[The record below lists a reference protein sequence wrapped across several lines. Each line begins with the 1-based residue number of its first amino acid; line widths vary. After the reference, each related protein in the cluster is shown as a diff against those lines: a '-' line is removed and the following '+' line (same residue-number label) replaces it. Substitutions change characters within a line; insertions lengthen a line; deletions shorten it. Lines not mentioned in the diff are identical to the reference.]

1 MKGNGL
7 RGERLGGGEVE
18 VKVVEPAGAPG
29 RLEASVS
36 GGAREAR
43 GEVRAEQEAVVIIC
57 VDMPKD
63 PGVEGAERE

>member
-1 MKGNGL
+1 M
-7 RGERLGGGEVE
+7 
-18 VKVVEPAGAPG
+18 VEPAGAPG

-43 GEVRAEQEAVVIIC
+43 GEVRAEQEAVVTC